1 MKTIN
6 LYLTLIFLMIGS
18 VAIAQSSTSPD
29 SVCAGATGKSYKVNG
44 TAGSTYTWVIN
55 GGTQASGGSTDSIT
69 VDWSATPG
77 TDTLK
82 VVEFNV
88 IGCPGDTISLAVVR
102 LPAPTATISG
112 TDSICVNS
120 STGGAPLQLSFTGV
134 GPWTVDYLED
144 GATRNITTS
153 SNPYTF
159 DSQVFASAG
168 IKNYSIST
176 VSGRLGCSGSG
187 SGSGSV
193 TVFAKPGT
201 SAIFHY

>member
-1 MKTIN
+1 MKPTH
-6 LYLTLIFLMIGS
+6 LYLTIAILFIGS
-18 VAIAQSSTSPD
+18 AAFAQSSTSPD

-44 TAGSTYTWVIN
+44 TAGSTYTWVVN
-55 GGTQASGGSTDSIT
+55 GGTQASGGNSDSIT
-69 VDWSATPG
+69 VNWSSTPG

-112 TDSICVNS
+112 TDSICINS
-120 STGGAPLQLSFTGV
+120 STSGAPLQLSFTGV

-144 GATRNITTS
+144 GATRSVTTS

-159 DSQVFASAG
+159 DSQVYAAAG
-168 IKNYSIST
+168 VKAYSIST

-187 SGSGSV
+187 SGSASV
-193 TVFAKPGT
+193 TVFPKPAT